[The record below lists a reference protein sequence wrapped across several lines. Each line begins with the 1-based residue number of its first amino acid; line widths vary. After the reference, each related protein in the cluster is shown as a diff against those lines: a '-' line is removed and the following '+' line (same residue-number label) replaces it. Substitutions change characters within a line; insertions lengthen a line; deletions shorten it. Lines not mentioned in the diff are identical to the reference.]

1 MLSYRPLADML
12 KKKAMSTEDLAK
24 VLMRDVNEVKKQLN
38 KNEYLSMADVDKL
51 CDYFQCNPDKIFIW
65 TGRSENELVDL
76 NWELVPSEHIT
87 QLSVNC
93 GLNRSTLSNAKKKQ
107 QKVKLKTVRAIA
119 AKLHLAEKDLIND

>member
-24 VLMRDVNEVKKQLN
+24 VLNRDVSEVKLQLN

-51 CDYFQCNPDKIFIW
+51 CDYFQCNPDKIFKW
-65 TGRSENELVDL
+65 AGRNGNELVDL
-76 NWELVPSEHIT
+76 NWDLVPSDCIT
-87 QLSVNC
+87 QLSVSC
-93 GLNRSTLSNAKKKQ
+93 GLSRSTLSNAKKKQ